1 MRAAIMRIEWQLR
14 ILMMVLI
21 YGFVDIVM
29 CSKKIQKVGY
39 TVIFLVLVEMLYQY
53 GKSQKLTEFC

>member
-1 MRAAIMRIEWQLR
+1 MRAPIMRIEWQLR

-29 CSKKIQKVGY
+29 CSKKIQEVGY
-39 TVIFLVLVEMLYQY
+39 PVIFLVLMEMLYQY
-53 GKSQKLTEFC
+53 GQSQKLTEFC